1 MLSIQDFRWALVV
14 SLEDLFNK
22 ARDLHIGSTRVVDI
36 AVVGLVDL
44 SDLVQVLLAAVV
56 DRVQDMV
63 VRDLQLVFVR
73 LVAESIRDHVI

>member
-1 MLSIQDFRWALVV
+1 MA
-14 SLEDLFNK
+14 
-22 ARDLHIGSTRVVDI
+22 DI
-36 AVVGLVDL
+36 AVVGPVDL

>member
-1 MLSIQDFRWALVV
+1 MLSIQDCRWALVV
-14 SLEDLFNK
+14 SLEDLFSK
-22 ARDLHIGSTRVVDI
+22 DRDLHIGFTEVADI
-36 AVVGLVDL
+36 VVVGPVDL

-56 DRVQDMV
+56 DRVRGMV